1 MIRRRVSC
9 LLLLP
14 LLAMLSTPA
23 HAVLCLGLTV
33 VSGTPVAFLNYD
45 PVSATDKDAAGLI
58 TVGCAGVGVL
68 NSFTVKLNAGSYGT
82 LGTRQ
87 MGNILNTSQR
97 LDFNLYR
104 NHARTQIWGD
114 GTSSTFTQTYDTL
127 VGLGTKDFDVYGR
140 IPKGQ
145 DSPAGTYQSTI
156 TITVDF

>member
-1 MIRRRVSC
+1 MKRRLAP

-14 LLAMLSTPA
+14 LLALLATPA

-58 TVGCAGVGVL
+58 TVGCAGIGVL

-87 MGNILNTSQR
+87 MGNTLNTSQR

-104 NHARTQIWGD
+104 NFGRTQIWGD

-127 VGLGTKDFDVYGR
+127 IGLGTADFIVYGR

-145 DSPAGTYQSTI
+145 DKPTGTYQSTI
-156 TITVDF
+156 TITVDY